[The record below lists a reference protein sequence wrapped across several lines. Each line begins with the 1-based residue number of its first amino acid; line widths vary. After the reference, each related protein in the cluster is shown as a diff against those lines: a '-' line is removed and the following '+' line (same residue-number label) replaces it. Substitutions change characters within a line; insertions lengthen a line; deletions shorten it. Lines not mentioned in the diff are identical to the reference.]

1 MSEEQ
6 YRELKRELLRYR
18 ELYEQG
24 QPAIEDYEYD
34 RMMQRLKD
42 IERAHS
48 EWLEPDSPSQTVGSK
63 LGGGKDAVV
72 HDAPMLSIQ
81 DVFNLDDVIKFVDK
95 QLKQFPEA
103 EFLVEEKVDGLSAA
117 MRYRNGALERV
128 ITRGDGKIGFDKTAN
143 ALFTLDNLIRTLEG
157 APAYLE
163 LQGEIFI
170 RRRKFDQIYE
180 RQLELNPDKITNP
193 RNYAAGL
200 LNKKNPDPDDRERL
214 SFVVHGVMK
223 FDGGFERHSDV
234 YKFLERNGVNVIHD
248 YKLCRTSEEVI
259 RAVEEI
265 GSSRLALDWA
275 LDGAVIKIDQ
285 FALRDRLGTTAKA
298 PRWAIAYKFPPELKQ
313 TIVREIELNVGRT
326 GKITPVAI
334 FDPITLAGTVVT
346 RATLH
351 NKKYIEAKDIRLGST
366 IEVYKSGEI
375 IPKVQRVVDNPSGST
390 PYEFIERCPSCG
402 SKLDMGDWCCVN
414 PNCPAQFEERIIYF
428 VGKNAM
434 DIDGFGANTARKLI
448 ELGLIESIAD
458 IFTLKRDQLTAVGFG
473 PKESENLIAAIEKS
487 KAASPERILTGL
499 GIREVS
505 STTAQE
511 LIAQFGSI
519 DKIINASLDELN
531 KKLSKAESPTVRVV
545 AKNIREFF
553 DVEGNRAR
561 VVDADPI
568 KLLCE
573 VPKVGDKTAAELL
586 SKVPALE
593 RIADAPIEVLNEW
606 VSKARARESLVVA
619 RNVRAFF
626 DLDDNRKLVGRLRAM
641 GLNMGDTVEAKVEN
655 APRGGVIV
663 FTGTLTITRAEAASR
678 ATFAGFTVK
687 NSITK
692 STKYL
697 VVGDKPGSKLAK
709 AESLG
714 ITILNE
720 DQFNEMI
727 DANI

>member
-1 MSEEQ
+1 M
-6 YRELKRELLRYR
+6 
-18 ELYEQG
+18 
-24 QPAIEDYEYD
+24 
-34 RMMQRLKD
+34 
-42 IERAHS
+42 
-48 EWLEPDSPSQTVGSK
+48 
-63 LGGGKDAVV
+63 
-72 HDAPMLSIQ
+72 
-81 DVFNLDDVIKFVDK
+81 
-95 QLKQFPEA
+95 
-103 EFLVEEKVDGLSAA
+103 
-117 MRYRNGALERV
+117 
-128 ITRGDGKIGFDKTAN
+128 
-143 ALFTLDNLIRTLEG
+143 
-157 APAYLE
+157 
-163 LQGEIFI
+163 
-170 RRRKFDQIYE
+170 
-180 RQLELNPDKITNP
+180 ELNPDKITNP

-200 LNKKNPDPDDRERL
+200 LNKKNSDPSDRERL

-223 FDGGFERHSDV
+223 SDGGFERHSDV

-259 RAVEEI
+259 RAVEAI
-265 GSSRLALDWA
+265 GASRPELDWA

-511 LIAQFGSI
+511 LIAQFGSLDRISKASFGELHGWLRKTTKDGAQNLYTVLDELGKGDECDLFTVLTRINYVSDKTAKRLLEVFGDSVKDVSLSDLYRHTIYKQDGLRNLHDFFKLLGREDVNPNDLLKLTKLRKVELLSSI
-519 DKIINASLDELN
+519 DSLDKLDLINGIGKGFKESLKKNARSFEAVKNASLEQLIAWG
-531 KKLSKAESPTVRVV
+531 KPGLKEIHEFFRLIKLGSKVDLVDLVLKIKLIDRQRAEQIRDWFGTFEAIEQASLEDIQKCLWSPV
-545 AKNIREFF
+545 ARHVREFF
-553 DVEGNRAR
+553 ELESNQ
-561 VVDADPI
+561 
-568 KLLCE
+568 KLME
-573 VPKVGDKTAAELL
+573 
-586 SKVPALE
+586 
-593 RIADAPIEVLNEW
+593 
-606 VSKARARESLVVA
+606 
-619 RNVRAFF
+619 
-626 DLDDNRKLVGRLRAM
+626 RLREM
-641 GLNMGDTVEAKVEN
+641 GLNVDSGLKAQNKN
-655 APRGGVIV
+655 ATSGNAVGSDNINRADRGVIV

-678 ATFAGFTVK
+678 AEFAGFTVK

-692 STKYL
+692 GTKYL

-727 DANI
+727 DANVMNR